1 MVKIN
6 DLKLEIDVYL
16 KNYFKN
22 KEGFND
28 IIYKAQDYSLN
39 IGGKRVRPI
48 LLLLVYNSYMNEY
61 ENAMKMASAVEM
73 IHTYSLIH
81 DDLPCMDDDDLRRG
95 KPTNHKIYGEN
106 IAVLAGDALLN
117 EAMVNMFES
126 AIEHGK
132 DHLVAGSIIS
142 KAAGADGMIGGQIVD
157 IISEGKVI
165 PLEELN
171 YMHMK
176 KTAELIRVS
185 IVAGAVMGKAPEKDL
200 KKLSDFGYKLGLAFQ
215 IKDDILDVIGNEEK
229 LGKKTGADS
238 EKDKSNFITFYG
250 LDKCKALC
258 NNLTLECL
266 ELINSISVD
275 CEELKELTKLL
286 LNRDY

>member
-6 DLKLEIDVYL
+6 DLKLEIDKYL

-132 DHLVAGSIIS
+132 DHLVAGIIIS

-176 KTAELIRVS
+176 KTAELIRAS